1 MNGRTP
7 GQETV
12 REDGAPNNYW
22 IPPGAIESAD
32 DAYLCCERFAHSLGY
47 DYFFFVMYVP
57 LTPRRK
63 VEVVSTNY
71 PLEWRRRYEARGY
84 MAIDPIARAVVTWSK
99 PFTWRSVQAGCDE
112 KTEAFWE
119 DARQHGLHD
128 GLVVP
133 LRCVA
138 GGRAYL
144 VMAGQSVPEDLAT
157 VKIHLGTAMG
167 FLSELSEQIFERL
180 VVDRGRKRRGA
191 TNLLTLRQTEVL
203 QRLANGMTV
212 KEVARQLNISPRAVQ
227 HAMERILA
235 RLGATNTLE
244 AKFSAWTLGLIEPG
258 FEIVDISDIKR
269 VTLLNG

>member
-1 MNGRTP
+1 MDGKVPR
-7 GQETV
+7 QETAPQKC
-12 REDGAPNNYW
+12 APNGYW
-22 IPPGAIESAD
+22 IPSGSIESVN
-32 DAYLCCERFAHSLGY
+32 DAYHCCENFVQSVGY

-63 VEVVSTNY
+63 VEIVSTNY

-84 MAIDPIARAVVTWSK
+84 MAIDPIARAVVTWSR
-99 PFTWRSVQAGCDE
+99 PFTWRSVQTGCDE
-112 KTEAFWE
+112 KAQAFWE

-133 LRCVA
+133 LRCAA

-144 VMAGQSVPEDLAT
+144 VMAGQSIPEDLAA
-157 VKIHLGTAMG
+157 VKMHLGAAMG
-167 FLSELSEQIFERL
+167 FLSELGEQVFERL
-180 VVDRGRKRRGA
+180 IVERWRKRRGA
-191 TNLLTLRQTEVL
+191 STLLTPRQTEVL
-203 QRLANGMTV
+203 QRLAHGMTV
-212 KEVARQLNISPRAVQ
+212 KEVARQLHISPRAVQ
-227 HAMERILA
+227 HAMERVLV

-269 VTLLNG
+269 VSMLDR